1 MNPLSHDPLKHP
13 LVLVVD
19 DSADSLA
26 LIHSLLRGSYQ
37 VKSANTG
44 ARGLQIADSEPLP
57 DLILLDIMMPGMDG
71 YAVCKRLKQNP
82 RTRDIPV
89 IFLTSKSDTEN
100 EEKGFA
106 LGAADYVTKPIGPS
120 VLLARVRAHIAAHVL
135 RRSLEDM
142 FRDVIEYA
150 PVIFLIADQNLCI
163 VRTNAQAEQHF
174 GYRREELIGRKL
186 LALLPQC
193 PPYLRQPS
201 NQLNTQAGE
210 SRIDANPELTCLR
223 KDGSSFPGSATFSR
237 LETPQG
243 LLHTVVLV
251 NAADK
256 KETLKKLS
264 ESQESLREL
273 AAINETARETE
284 RKHIA
289 REVHDELGQVMTA
302 LRMSLSLMP
311 MQFGT
316 HIPGLTESVEAM
328 KALVDRAIKGVRN
341 IATVLR
347 PEALNMGLVPAI
359 EWLRDEFLRHN
370 PVRCGVAC
378 QGATDPIDE
387 MRAMLIYRI
396 VQESL
401 TNISRYAKA
410 SEVKILVHFTPHEID
425 VSINDDGCGFDP
437 GEVMIRKT
445 FGLLG
450 MRERALTLGGD
461 LMILSRPGRGTTI
474 AVKVPMKPQALE
486 YTA

>member
-1 MNPLSHDPLKHP
+1 MIPLSHDHRKSP

-19 DSADSLA
+19 DTPQILA
-26 LIHSLLRGSYQ
+26 LIHSLLRSSYQ
-37 VKSANTG
+37 VKSANNG
-44 ARGLQIADSEPLP
+44 KKGLQIAQSDPAP
-57 DLILLDIMMPGMDG
+57 DLILLDIMMPDMDG
-71 YAVCKRLKQNP
+71 YAVCRALKQNP

-89 IFLTSKSDTEN
+89 IFLTAKTDIEH
-100 EEKGFA
+100 EEEGFA
-106 LGAADYVTKPIGPS
+106 LGAVDYVTKPIGPS
-120 VLLARVRAHIAAHVL
+120 VLLARAKAHIAAHAQ
-135 RRSLEDM
+135 RRSLEGM
-142 FRDVIEYA
+142 FRDVVEFA
-150 PVIFLIADQNLCI
+150 PVIFLIADEELNI
-163 VRTNAQAEQHF
+163 VQINAQAEQHF
-174 GYRREELIGRKL
+174 AYRRQELLGL
-186 LALLPQC
+186 NLHTLLPQVLQYIG
-193 PPYLRQPS
+193 PPT

-210 SRIDANPELTCLR
+210 AKADTNPELSCRR
-223 KDGSSFPGSATFSR
+223 KDGSSFPGSATFGR
-237 LETPQG
+237 LETMHG

-251 NAADK
+251 NVADK
-256 KETLKKLS
+256 KDTLKKLN

-273 AAINETARETE
+273 AAINETALENE

-302 LRMSLSLMP
+302 LRMGLSLMP
-311 MQFGT
+311 LQFGA
-316 HIPGLTESVEAM
+316 HITGLIESVDAM

-347 PEALNMGLVPAI
+347 PEAVNMGLVPAI

-370 PVRCGVAC
+370 AVRCMVECNGS
-378 QGATDPIDE
+378 TDPIDE

-396 VQESL
+396 LQESL

-410 SEVKILVHFTPHEID
+410 SEVRILVNFLPTEID
-425 VSINDDGCGFDP
+425 VSISDDGCGFDP

-474 AVKVPMKPQALE
+474 AVKVPLKRHVAESTP
-486 YTA
+486 